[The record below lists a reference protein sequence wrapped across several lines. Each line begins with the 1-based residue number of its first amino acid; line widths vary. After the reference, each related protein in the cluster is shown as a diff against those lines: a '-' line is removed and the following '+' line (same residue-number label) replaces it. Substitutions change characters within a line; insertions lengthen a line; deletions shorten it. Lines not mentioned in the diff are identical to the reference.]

1 MKKILFTLLLVL
13 GISAAADAQV
23 RFLDSSTD
31 AVRKEAIAQDKLVF
45 IDLYATWCGP
55 CKAMERD
62 VFSKKEVGDFM
73 DEYFVA
79 AKYDIDKPTGKAL
92 AGKHGVRSIP
102 TYLVFNTKGDLL
114 GKITGSMPAEEFTAC
129 LLYTSPSPRDRTRSR
144 GGLDRAIRSG
154 ELHRKSVLFARIVGN
169 RRKIKYK
176 RVDRH
181 ESGGRSVFDHPQI
194 AGLQGRQ
201 RFVV

>member
-92 AGKHGVRSIP
+92 AGKQYLPRYKAGKPPPRS
-102 TYLVFNTKGDLL
+102 YRSLL
-114 GKITGSMPAEEFTAC
+114 WNVSHFPFF
-129 LLYTSPSPRDRTRSR
+129 L
-144 GGLDRAIRSG
+144 
-154 ELHRKSVLFARIVGN
+154 
-169 RRKIKYK
+169 
-176 RVDRH
+176 
-181 ESGGRSVFDHPQI
+181 
-194 AGLQGRQ
+194 RQ
-201 RFVV
+201 

>member
-31 AVRKEAIAQDKLVF
+31 AVRK
-45 IDLYATWCGP
+45 
-55 CKAMERD
+55 KAMERD

-102 TYLVFNTKGDLL
+102 TYLVFNTEGDLL
-114 GKITGSMPAEEFTAC
+114 GKITGSMPAEEFTAA
-129 LLYTSPSPRDRTRSR
+129 L
-144 GGLDRAIRSG
+144 
-154 ELHRKSVLFARIVGN
+154 
-169 RRKIKYK
+169 RKIIDETGEK
-176 RVDRH
+176 
-181 ESGGRSVFDHPQI
+181 
-194 AGLQGRQ
+194 
-201 RFVV
+201 

>member
-92 AGKHGVRSIP
+92 AGKHGIRSIP
-102 TYLVFNTKGDLL
+102 TYLVFNTEGDLL
-114 GKITGSMPAEEFTAC
+114 GKITGSMPAEEFTCRPSEDHRRNREEIATGGC
-129 LLYTSPSPRDRTRSR
+129 NKERKRFLYEDRFRSPFPSCSEYDLTSDYSVSCPEILLATDVAPLFPATGTVKFPRR
-144 GGLDRAIRSG
+144 
-154 ELHRKSVLFARIVGN
+154 
-169 RRKIKYK
+169 
-176 RVDRH
+176 
-181 ESGGRSVFDHPQI
+181 
-194 AGLQGRQ
+194 
-201 RFVV
+201 

>member
-79 AKYDIDKPTGKAL
+79 AKYDIDKPTGTAL
-92 AGKHGVRSIP
+92 AGKHGIRSIP
-102 TYLVFNTKGDLL
+102 ACLVFNTEGDLL
-114 GKITGSMPAEEFTAC
+114 GKITGSMPAEEFTAA
-129 LLYTSPSPRDRTRSR
+129 L
-144 GGLDRAIRSG
+144 
-154 ELHRKSVLFARIVGN
+154 
-169 RRKIKYK
+169 RKI
-176 RVDRH
+176 
-181 ESGGRSVFDHPQI
+181 I
-194 AGLQGRQ
+194 AETGKK
-201 RFVV
+201 

>member
-79 AKYDIDKPTGKAL
+79 AKYDIAETGK
-92 AGKHGVRSIP
+92 K
-102 TYLVFNTKGDLL
+102 
-114 GKITGSMPAEEFTAC
+114 
-129 LLYTSPSPRDRTRSR
+129 
-144 GGLDRAIRSG
+144 
-154 ELHRKSVLFARIVGN
+154 
-169 RRKIKYK
+169 
-176 RVDRH
+176 
-181 ESGGRSVFDHPQI
+181 
-194 AGLQGRQ
+194 
-201 RFVV
+201 

>member
-102 TYLVFNTKGDLL
+102 TYLVFNTEGDLL
-114 GKITGSMPAEEFTAC
+114 GKITGSMPAEEFTAA
-129 LLYTSPSPRDRTRSR
+129 LRKIIAETGEKSR
-144 GGLDRAIRSG
+144 PADVIKNGNDSCMRIV
-154 ELHRKSVLFARIVGN
+154 SVLLF
-169 RRKIKYK
+169 RR
-176 RVDRH
+176 
-181 ESGGRSVFDHPQI
+181 
-194 AGLQGRQ
+194 ALNTT
-201 RFVV
+201 

>member
-31 AVRKEAIAQDKLVF
+31 AVRKETVF
-45 IDLYATWCGP
+45 LNFWATWCGP

-92 AGKHGVRSIP
+92 AGKHGIRSIP
-102 TYLVFNTKGDLL
+102 TYLVFNTEGDLL
-114 GKITGSMPAEEFTAC
+114 GKITGSMPAEEFTAA
-129 LLYTSPSPRDRTRSR
+129 L
-144 GGLDRAIRSG
+144 
-154 ELHRKSVLFARIVGN
+154 
-169 RRKIKYK
+169 RKI
-176 RVDRH
+176 
-181 ESGGRSVFDHPQI
+181 I
-194 AGLQGRQ
+194 AETGKK
-201 RFVV
+201 

>member
-102 TYLVFNTKGDLL
+102 TYLVFNTEGDLL
-114 GKITGSMPAEEFTAC
+114 GKITGSMPAEEFTAA
-129 LLYTSPSPRDRTRSR
+129 L
-144 GGLDRAIRSG
+144 
-154 ELHRKSVLFARIVGN
+154 RKIIAEPGKKKRPADVIKNGNDSCMRIVSVLLFLRALN
-169 RRKIKYK
+169 TT
-176 RVDRH
+176 
-181 ESGGRSVFDHPQI
+181 
-194 AGLQGRQ
+194 
-201 RFVV
+201 

>member
-92 AGKHGVRSIP
+92 AGNTAYGRSRPTSYSIP
-102 TYLVFNTKGDLL
+102 
-114 GKITGSMPAEEFTAC
+114 
-129 LLYTSPSPRDRTRSR
+129 
-144 GGLDRAIRSG
+144 RATCW
-154 ELHRKSVLFARIVGN
+154 AR
-169 RRKIKYK
+169 
-176 RVDRH
+176 
-181 ESGGRSVFDHPQI
+181 
-194 AGLQGRQ
+194 
-201 RFVV
+201 